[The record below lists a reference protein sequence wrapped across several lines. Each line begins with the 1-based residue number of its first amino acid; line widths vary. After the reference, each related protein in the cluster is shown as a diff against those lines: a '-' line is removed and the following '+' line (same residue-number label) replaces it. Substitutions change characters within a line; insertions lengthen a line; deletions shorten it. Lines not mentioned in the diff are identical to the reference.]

1 PAGAAEQWSSADYT
15 EAWSKPTYTEQWSVE
30 PEKPDA
36 QAPAALPQTEPSG
49 WIDPSA
55 LEGPPTAP
63 SVYIKLQI
71 DSRRAVIGGEE
82 RALDAAPTV
91 KGGRT
96 MVPFRFLGE
105 ALQASVQWD
114 PAAQRI
120 TLSLGDESIV
130 LTVDQTTALVNGR
143 TVTMDAPPVISEGRT
158 LVPLRFVAENLKL
171 GVTHTAATNTIE
183 IQSGPGASGGS
194 PAASPIAS
202 EATAALDREPIAD
215 FEQLYGTWR
224 LWTPGGATNLYYKD
238 TGDYAT
244 HEYNAGAD
252 QGTVT
257 IRADGTYAMDHALW
271 GKAEGE
277 WRLSFPGEINGE
289 RIQAIVLPD
298 GASGYVWAVA
308 PGDNG
313 KIRLLS
319 SWGAWADGSSS
330 WLFENELYKD

>member
-1 PAGAAEQWSSADYT
+1 
-15 EAWSKPTYTEQWSVE
+15 
-30 PEKPDA
+30 
-36 QAPAALPQTEPSG
+36 
-49 WIDPSA
+49 
-55 LEGPPTAP
+55 
-63 SVYIKLQI
+63 IKLQI
-71 DSRRAVIGGEE
+71 DSKQALIGSEE
-82 RALDAAPTV
+82 RMLDAAPTV
-91 KGGRT
+91 MGGRT

-120 TLSLGDESIV
+120 TLSMGEQSIA
-130 LTVDQTTALVNGR
+130 LTVDRTEALVNGR
-143 TVTMDAPPVISEGRT
+143 AVAMDAPPVINGGRT

-183 IQSGPGASGGS
+183 IQSDPGASGGS
-194 PAASPIAS
+194 RAASPSAS
-202 EATAALDREPIAD
+202 DAAAALDREPTAD

-238 TGDYAT
+238 TGEYAT

-257 IRADGTYAMDHALW
+257 IRADGTYAMNHALW
-271 GKAEGE
+271 GEAEGT

-298 GASGYVWAVA
+298 GASGYDWAVA
-308 PGDNG
+308 PADNG
-313 KIRLLS
+313 KFRLLS
-319 SWGAWADGSSS
+319 SWGVWADGSSS